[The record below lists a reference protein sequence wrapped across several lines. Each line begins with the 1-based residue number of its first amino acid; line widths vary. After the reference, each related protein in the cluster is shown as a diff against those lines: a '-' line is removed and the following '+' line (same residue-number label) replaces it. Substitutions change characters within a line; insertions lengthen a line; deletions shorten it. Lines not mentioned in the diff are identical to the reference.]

1 MLTDAPVQFGLIP
14 HDHWYQPDWIDE
26 EKATA
31 ARNEMVRNQVIYGGA
46 SVSVFRHT
54 ARARDGW
61 TESRFTSS
69 TASPYLA
76 PAFLPLGSGDTYG
89 LICRECAV
97 PKHV

>member
-46 SVSVFRHT
+46 SVSVPSQRLFLEWLGGKPIYVLH
-54 ARARDGW
+54 G
-61 TESRFTSS
+61 
-69 TASPYLA
+69 LA
-76 PAFLPLGSGDTYG
+76 LSFGDTHD
-89 LICRECAV
+89 LIRRECAV
-97 PKHV
+97 SKHV